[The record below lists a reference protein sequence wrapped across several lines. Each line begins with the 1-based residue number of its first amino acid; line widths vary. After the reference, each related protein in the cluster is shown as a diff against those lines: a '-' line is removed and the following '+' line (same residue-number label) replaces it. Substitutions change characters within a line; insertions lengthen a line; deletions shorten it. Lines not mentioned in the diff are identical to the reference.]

1 MINNKFLISIL
12 ILVSLFASVQAKTQW
27 VKIGEGTY
35 NQGFIYPYKISL
47 SVPYGVRNIHDIKQ
61 MQYEMKF
68 SLDWLLVESSQKQV
82 KKLFR
87 NQLKEKFS
95 SQETFKLYT
104 HVIGLFLDSLPVVKK
119 HNQWNFIFSPDAG
132 TKLYINQK
140 LVYHLVGSDINKA
153 LIHSW
158 LNKDP
163 VLTSNLFTRLLKVQ
177 K

>member
-1 MINNKFLISIL
+1 MIKRLSIIIIFIFLSALNPIH
-12 ILVSLFASVQAKTQW
+12 AKTQW

-35 NQGFIYPYKISL
+35 NQGFLYPYKLSL

-61 MQYEMKF
+61 MQYELKF
-68 SLDWLLVESSQKQV
+68 NLDWLLVDSSQKDI
-82 KKLFR
+82 KNLFR
-87 NQLKEKFS
+87 NQLKAKFS
-95 SQETFKLYT
+95 SEENFNLYT
-104 HVIGLFLDSLPVVKK
+104 RMIDLFLESLPAVKK
-119 HNQWNFIFSPDAG
+119 HNQWEFVFSPDIG
-132 TKLYINQK
+132 TKLYIEDK

-158 LNKDP
+158 LNNDP